1 MFLGELVDMLGAA
14 GVLYSLEDYV
24 MWSSVDLTSDD
35 RVSVTVA
42 VYASPYS
49 FLDGS
54 GDISLVYDD
63 LGVEAFYDTTPIVET
78 GIQVYTTSTSGPTY
92 LVDNVI
98 DVGSLGGVVEFLSEL
113 LHVAEE
119 GEGVVDLSSL
129 VSTVEKF
136 V

>member
-63 LGVEAFYDTTPIVET
+63 LGVEAFYDTTHIVET